1 MQRLAALLVIWLA
14 ACAPTRPANPAL
26 WEMRGPHGQHGW
38 LLGTMHAL
46 PPHLGWRTGKIRAA
60 LAASDELMVEAAGI
74 ADASEPRRIFL
85 AMGRAAAPV
94 PPELRID
101 PAHRPAL
108 AALIAR
114 SGQDP
119 AQLAGLKTWALALT
133 LGQVAQ
139 RGGDDLDAANGADR
153 ALLADHGAA
162 RVVELEGVTAQFQQ
176 FKRLPEATQRRLLGA
191 VLAGQAN
198 AGAELAML
206 ARAWARGDVAAMERT
221 TREGLLADPELRA
234 ALFTTRNQ
242 AWAGPISA
250 SLKAGHHP
258 FVAVGAAHMLGPDG
272 LVALL
277 SARGY
282 RVTRVE

>member
-1 MQRLAALLVIWLA
+1 MRRLAALLLIWLA

-26 WEMRGPHGQHGW
+26 WEIRGAHGQHGW

-46 PPHLGWRTGKIRAA
+46 PPHLGWRTQRIRAA

-85 AMGRAAAPV
+85 AMGRAAMPV

-108 AALIAR
+108 TMLIAR

-119 AQLAGLKTWALALT
+119 AQLASLKTWALALT

-139 RGGDDLDAANGADR
+139 HGGAELDAANGADR

-162 RVVELEGVTAQFQQ
+162 QVIELEGVTAQFQQ
-176 FKRLPEATQRRLLGA
+176 FDRLPEAAQRRLLGA
-191 VLAGQAN
+191 VLAGQAS
-198 AGAELAML
+198 AETELTALAH
-206 ARAWARGDVAAMERT
+206 AWARGDVAAMERT

-234 ALFTTRNQ
+234 ALFTTRNR

-250 SLKAGHHP
+250 SMAAGHHP

-277 SARGY
+277 AARGY
-282 RVTRVE
+282 RLTRVE